1 MIPLE
6 LRIELA
12 QTVLPRPPNSVP
24 LSFPDHHLS
33 VTRAFF
39 DIVEFFF
46 CENVK
51 INAKK
56 PLIGFLLLI
65 FFLISTIVETLVTL
79 IPLTFFKANH
89 CHLK

>member
-39 DIVEFFF
+39 DIVEFF

-51 INAKK
+51 RQNCVKM
-56 PLIGFLLLI
+56 
-65 FFLISTIVETLVTL
+65 
-79 IPLTFFKANH
+79 
-89 CHLK
+89 